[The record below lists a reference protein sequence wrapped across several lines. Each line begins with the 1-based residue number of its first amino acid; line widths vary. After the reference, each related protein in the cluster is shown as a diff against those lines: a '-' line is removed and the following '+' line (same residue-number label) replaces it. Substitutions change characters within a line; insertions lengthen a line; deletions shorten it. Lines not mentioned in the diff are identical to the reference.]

1 MNESRNT
8 SIEDPV
14 AEPHFTGANVPV
26 TVAARIMG
34 KAPMFIRIGLQR
46 GLLPF
51 GIAFKSDD
59 KCQTYNYYIS
69 PKLFYE
75 YTGYVVTEADFQE
88 EELLEHNDKVIDH
101 HMEIG

>member
-69 PKLFYE
+69 PSVRHTITTY
-75 YTGYVVTEADFQE
+75 
-88 EELLEHNDKVIDH
+88 LLNCFMSTPD
-101 HMEIG
+101 ML